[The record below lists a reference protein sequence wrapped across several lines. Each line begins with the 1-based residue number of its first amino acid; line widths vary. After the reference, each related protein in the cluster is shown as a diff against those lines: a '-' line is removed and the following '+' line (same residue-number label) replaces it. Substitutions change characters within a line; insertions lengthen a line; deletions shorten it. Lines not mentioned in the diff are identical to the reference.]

1 MRRRIVVASVLLL
14 AGCTAL
20 APEPSDE
27 RVELPQVG
35 AFSSAPPGA
44 TLPPGWRRWQVA
56 GFKKPTEYRLV
67 EQGGRA
73 VVSAYAHGSASG
85 LVYPVSV
92 DLREHPYLHW
102 HWMVPA
108 LIPSA
113 DNTRRQ
119 TEDSPVRVMVAF
131 DGDKSQ
137 LPFED
142 RIRFDQFR
150 MITRQELPY
159 ATLVYI
165 WENRV
170 PKETVIASA
179 HTSRIQMIVV
189 ESGDA
194 NVGRWPEYLRD
205 VREDYR
211 RAFGEEPGPVRS
223 VGIMTDSDN
232 TGEEARGYYG
242 DIRFLR
248 QRPRAA
254 TPYVGAPV
262 RR

>member
-1 MRRRIVVASVLLL
+1 MQRKVAVALVLLL
-14 AGCTAL
+14 TGCAAL
-20 APEPSDE
+20 APEPPDQ

-35 AFSSAPPGA
+35 PFSSAPPGA
-44 TLPPGWRRWQVA
+44 TLPSGWRRWQVA

-67 EQGGRA
+67 EHGGRA
-73 VVSAYAHGSASG
+73 VVSAYAQGSASG
-85 LVYPVSV
+85 LLYPVSV
-92 DLREHPYLHW
+92 DLREYPLLHW

-108 LIPSA
+108 LIASA

-119 TEDSPVRVMVAF
+119 TEDSPVRIIVAF
-131 DGDKSQ
+131 DGDKSK
-137 LPFED
+137 LSLED
-142 RIRFDQFR
+142 RILFDQFR
-150 MITRQELPY
+150 MIARQELPY
-159 ATLVYI
+159 ATLMYI

-170 PKETVIASA
+170 PKETLIASA

-194 NVGRWPEYLRD
+194 NVGRWPEYVRN

-248 QRPRAA
+248 RRPRFA
-254 TPYVGAPV
+254 TPYVGAP
-262 RR
+262 

>member
-1 MRRRIVVASVLLL
+1 
-14 AGCTAL
+14 
-20 APEPSDE
+20 
-27 RVELPQVG
+27 
-35 AFSSAPPGA
+35 
-44 TLPPGWRRWQVA
+44 
-56 GFKKPTEYRLV
+56 
-67 EQGGRA
+67 
-73 VVSAYAHGSASG
+73 
-85 LVYPVSV
+85 
-92 DLREHPYLHW
+92 
-102 HWMVPA
+102 MVPG
-108 LIPSA
+108 LIASA

-119 TEDSPVRVMVAF
+119 TEDSPVRVIVAF
-131 DGDKSQ
+131 DGDKSR

-142 RIRFDQFR
+142 RIAFDQFR

-170 PKETVIASA
+170 PEETIIASA

-189 ESGDA
+189 ESGGA
-194 NVGRWPEYLRD
+194 ELGRWPEYVRN

-223 VGIMTDSDN
+223 VGIMTDTDN

-248 QRPRAA
+248 RPPRAA
-254 TPYVGAPV
+254 TPYGTSD
-262 RR
+262 